1 MRPFYAA
8 AGAAVALGVLASG
21 CAMPA
26 AGGAGGPGSGTGAGL
41 GTDAGD
47 RVVLADS
54 APLGEFNPVSGYG
67 STGVSPLYEG
77 LLRPYAADDEHLPD
91 LVPAL
96 AAAEPEVSADGL
108 TWTIRLREGVRFH
121 DGSALDSSDVAA
133 TYRAVVDPASGSPI
147 ASDYTSIAGVETP
160 DPLTV
165 RFRLD
170 APDPGMPARLL
181 LGIAPSERLAP
192 GPAAASTLNTDPV
205 GTGPYQLERLS
216 PGEAVLT
223 GNPDHRDGAPEVDT
237 LVLKSV
243 PDENARAQMVLTG
256 EVDGTVLPPT
266 LASGLAGRD
275 GTELV
280 SVNSADWRAVALPM
294 AHPFTGDPAVR
305 RALAAAI
312 DRHSLVEHVLAGHGR
327 PASSPITDAYPE
339 HEPGTDAAVGADSD
353 PAARQADTREL
364 LAAAGWRPGPDGVLT
379 RRAGAPNG
387 TAPNGTAPAGAPAR
401 AELVLAYPAAD
412 SLRRELASAV
422 ADQLRGLGVAVELWG
437 ATWDEI
443 EARSGEV
450 AVLLG
455 GGDNPF
461 TVDTQVHRTLHS
473 ATRTSGP
480 LDNPGGYANQDVDRA
495 LGAARH
501 TADPVERTRLYRRA
515 QQAYL
520 RDPGHLF
527 LVTLE
532 HTYLVRDTGHTG
544 PAPILEPHVHGA
556 TWGPWWAI
564 HRWTA
569 RP

>member
-8 AGAAVALGVLASG
+8 AGAGVALAVLASG

-26 AGGAGGPGSGTGAGL
+26 AGGSG
-41 GTDAGD
+41 GD

-54 APLGEFNPVSGYG
+54 APLGEFNPIAGYG
-67 STGVSPLYEG
+67 STGVSPIYEG
-77 LLRPYAADDEHLPD
+77 LLRPDAADDERLPD
-91 LVPAL
+91 LVPSL

-108 TWTIRLREGVRFH
+108 TWTVRLREGVRFH
-121 DGSALDSSDVAA
+121 DGTALDAGDVAA
-133 TYRAVVDPASGSPI
+133 TYRAIVDPASGSPI

-181 LGIAPSERLAP
+181 LGIAPSERLTP
-192 GPAAASTLNTDPV
+192 GPVAESPLNTDPV
-205 GTGPYQLERLS
+205 GTGPYRLERLS
-216 PGEAVLT
+216 PGEAVLR
-223 GNPDHRDGAPEVDT
+223 GDPDHRDGAPAVDT
-237 LVLKSV
+237 LVLRSV
-243 PDENARAQMVLTG
+243 PDENARAQLLLTG

-275 GTELV
+275 GVELV

-305 RALAAAI
+305 RALATAV
-312 DRHSLVEHVLAGHGR
+312 DRHSLVEHVLAGYGR
-327 PASSPITDAYPE
+327 PATSPITGAYPE
-339 HEPGTDAAVGADSD
+339 HEPATEVVAD
-353 PAARQADTREL
+353 PAARRAEARAM
-364 LAAAGWRPGPDGVLT
+364 LAAAGWRAGPDGVLT
-379 RRAGAPNG
+379 RAAGP
-387 TAPNGTAPAGAPAR
+387 APAR
-401 AELVLAYPAAD
+401 AEFVLAYPAAD

-443 EARSGEV
+443 EARRSEV
-450 AVLLG
+450 AILLG
-455 GGDNPF
+455 GGDNPY
-461 TVDTQVHRTLHS
+461 TVHTQAHRALHS
-473 ATRTSGP
+473 PTRTSGP
-480 LDNPGGYANQDVDRA
+480 LDNPGGYANPDLDRA
-495 LGAARH
+495 LDAARRATDPAGR
-501 TADPVERTRLYRRA
+501 TALYRRA
-515 QQAYL
+515 QQAYHH
-520 RDPGHLF
+520 DPGHLF

-564 HRWTA
+564 ARWTA

>member
-8 AGAAVALGVLASG
+8 AGAAVALAVLASG

-26 AGGAGGPGSGTGAGL
+26 AGGSSSGGGG
-41 GTDAGD
+41 

-54 APLGEFNPVSGYG
+54 TPLGEFNPISGYG

-77 LLRPYAADDEHLPD
+77 LLRPGAADDERLPD

-96 AAAEPEVSADGL
+96 AAAEPEVSANGL
-108 TWTIRLREGVRFH
+108 TWTVRLREGVRFH
-121 DGSALDSSDVAA
+121 DDSALDSGDVAA

-147 ASDYTSIAGVETP
+147 ASDYTSIARVETP

-192 GPAAASTLNTDPV
+192 GPAAASSLNTDPV
-205 GTGPYQLERLS
+205 GSGPYRLERLS

-223 GNPDHRDGAPEVDT
+223 GNPDHRDGAPEVGT
-237 LVLKSV
+237 LILKSV
-243 PDENARAQMVLTG
+243 PDENARAQMILTG

-266 LASGLAGRD
+266 LASGIAGRD
-275 GTELV
+275 GVELV

-294 AHPFTGDPAVR
+294 SHPFTGDPAVR
-305 RALAAAI
+305 RALARAI
-312 DRHSLVEHVLAGHGR
+312 DREALVEHVLAGHGR
-327 PASSPITDAYPE
+327 PAYSPITDAYPE
-339 HEPGTDAAVGADSD
+339 HEPGAAT
-353 PAARQADTREL
+353 ARQAEAREL
-364 LAAAGWRPGPDGVLT
+364 LSAAGWRPGPDGVLT
-379 RRAGAPNG
+379 RVAG
-387 TAPNGTAPAGAPAR
+387 TAPAR
-401 AELVLAYPAAD
+401 AEFVLAYPAAD

-437 ATWDEI
+437 AAWDEI
-443 EARSGEV
+443 EARRSEV
-450 AVLLG
+450 AILLG

-461 TVDTQVHRTLHS
+461 TVDTQAHRTLHS
-473 ATRTSGP
+473 ATPTSGP
-480 LDNPGGYANQDVDRA
+480 LDNPGGYANPDVDRA
-495 LGAARH
+495 LDAARH
-501 TADPVERTRLYRRA
+501 TADPAERTRLYRRA
-515 QQAYL
+515 QQAYDQ
-520 RDPGHLF
+520 DPGHLF

-544 PAPILEPHVHGA
+544 PAPILEPHVHGT

-564 HRWTA
+564 DRWTA

>member
-8 AGAAVALGVLASG
+8 VGAAVALAVLASG
-21 CAMPA
+21 CAMPT
-26 AGGAGGPGSGTGAGL
+26 AGGAGGPGSTAGGGL
-41 GTDAGD
+41 GTGAGD

-77 LLRPYAADDEHLPD
+77 LLRPDAADDEHLPD

-96 AAAEPEVSADGL
+96 AAAEPEVGADGL
-108 TWTIRLREGVRFH
+108 TWTVRLREGVRFH

-147 ASDYTSIAGVETP
+147 ASDYASIAGVETP

-181 LGIAPSERLAP
+181 LGIAPSELLAP

-205 GTGPYQLERLS
+205 GTGPYRLERLT

-223 GNPDHRDGAPEVDT
+223 ANPDHRDGAPEVDT

-294 AHPFTGDPAVR
+294 SHPFAGDPAVR
-305 RALAAAI
+305 RALARAI
-312 DRHSLVEHVLAGHGR
+312 DREALVQHVLAGHGR
-327 PASSPITDAYPE
+327 PTFSPITDAYPE
-339 HEPGTDAAVGADSD
+339 HEPGAAT
-353 PAARQADTREL
+353 ARQAEAREL

-379 RRAGAPNG
+379 R
-387 TAPNGTAPAGAPAR
+387 PAGAPAR
-401 AELVLAYPAAD
+401 AEFVLAYPAAD

-422 ADQLRGLGVAVELWG
+422 ADQLRGLGVSVELWG

-461 TVDTQVHRTLHS
+461 TVDTQAHRTLHS
-473 ATRTSGP
+473 PTSTSGP
-480 LDNPGGYANQDVDRA
+480 LDNPGGYANPDVDRA
-495 LGAARH
+495 LDAARH
-501 TADPVERTRLYRRA
+501 TADPAERTRLYRRA
-515 QQAYL
+515 QQAYDQ
-520 RDPGHLF
+520 DPGHLF

-544 PAPILEPHVHGA
+544 PVPILEPHAHGA
-556 TWGPWWAI
+556 AWGPWWAI

>member
-1 MRPFYAA
+1 LRPFYAA
-8 AGAAVALGVLASG
+8 AGAAVALAVLASG
-21 CAMPA
+21 CAMPT
-26 AGGAGGPGSGTGAGL
+26 AGGAGGPGSTAGGGLATG
-41 GTDAGD
+41 AGD

-77 LLRPYAADDEHLPD
+77 LLRPDAADDEHLPD

-96 AAAEPEVSADGL
+96 AAAEPEVGADGL
-108 TWTIRLREGVRFH
+108 TWTVRLREGVRFH
-121 DGSALDSSDVAA
+121 DGSTLDSSDVAA

-192 GPAAASTLNTDPV
+192 GPAAGSTLNTDPV
-205 GTGPYQLERLS
+205 GTGPYRLERLT

-223 GNPDHRDGAPEVDT
+223 ANPDHRDGAPEVDT

-275 GTELV
+275 GTVLV

-294 AHPFTGDPAVR
+294 SHPFAGDQAVR
-305 RALAAAI
+305 RALARAI
-312 DRHSLVEHVLAGHGR
+312 DREALVQHVLAGHGR
-327 PASSPITDAYPE
+327 PTFSPISDAYPE
-339 HEPGTDAAVGADSD
+339 HEPGAAT
-353 PAARQADTREL
+353 ARQAEAREL
-364 LAAAGWRPGPDGVLT
+364 LSAAGWRPGPDGVLT
-379 RRAGAPNG
+379 RA
-387 TAPNGTAPAGAPAR
+387 AGAPAR
-401 AELVLAYPAAD
+401 AEFVLAYPAAD

-461 TVDTQVHRTLHS
+461 TVDTQAHRALHS
-473 ATRTSGP
+473 PTSTSGP
-480 LDNPGGYANQDVDRA
+480 LDNPGGYANSDVDRA
-495 LGAARH
+495 LDAARH
-501 TADPVERTRLYRRA
+501 TADPAERTRLYRRA
-515 QQAYL
+515 QRAYDQ
-520 RDPGHLF
+520 DPGHLF

-544 PAPILEPHVHGA
+544 PVPILEPHVHGA